1 MPAASPGSVFP
12 GSGDPGVLVVRVGAG
27 AVAASLGAATARRT
41 VPDADRPEPGAL
53 WRATLAAALEVLDA
67 AGPPGPTTVE
77 VVGDGGTVVWWDVDT
92 LGSPLPV
99 ARTED
104 AAAHLAGLAATEPH
118 TWALAVAGRY
128 AAGDVASYL
137 VARMTRGLEHLLLP
151 GPAWDLGRCRDAGV
165 PADILPEPAPRGVP
179 VATTDPATFL
189 GLAVPLTLRAPP
201 AG

>member
-1 MPAASPGSVFP
+1 MPT
-12 GSGDPGVLVVRVGAG
+12 VLAVRVGAG
-27 AVAASLGAATARRT
+27 TVAATLGAATARRS
-41 VPDADRPEPGAL
+41 VADADRPEPGAL
-53 WRATLAAALEVLDA
+53 WRATLAAAQEVLGVADP
-67 AGPPGPTTVE
+67 AGIETVE

-99 ARTED
+99 ARTGD

-151 GPAWDLGRCRDAGV
+151 GPAWDLDRCRAAGV
-165 PADILPEPAPRGVP
+165 PADVLPEPVTPGVP

-189 GLAVPLTLRAPP
+189 GLAVALTLRTTP